1 MEQTVLRPKPM
12 PGRAPAPGHRPHAVR
27 RRARRL
33 RTVLGATVIALVLV
47 LAGIG
52 LGTVGATVI
61 GMSKLADLQKQAAA
75 QGPPGA
81 SAGKKGAAPA
91 QTQPQGGQGESVAP
105 APATIGVEAVDSSSG
120 KGARLVGVHQ
130 PGPGY
135 SAGLVRG
142 DVVTSF
148 AGKSVDSAQD
158 LARAVAAA
166 RPGKEVPIA
175 VRHENGTRQ
184 FLSVVPGVVT

>member
-33 RTVLGATVIALVLV
+33 KTVLGTSVIALVLV

-61 GMSKLADLQKQAAA
+61 GMSKLADLQRQAAS
-75 QGPPGA
+75 QGAPP
-81 SAGKKGAAPA
+81 AGKKPPS
-91 QTQPQGGQGESVAP
+91 QPQPQGGQGESVGP
-105 APATIGVEAVDSSSG
+105 APATLGIEAVNPSDG

-135 SAGLVRG
+135 TAGLVRG
-142 DVVTSF
+142 DLVTEF
-148 AGKSVDSAQD
+148 AGKSVDSAHD

-166 RPGKEVPIA
+166 RPGKAVSVV
-175 VRHENGTRQ
+175 VRHENGERQ
-184 FLSVVPGVVT
+184 TLSVTPGVVT